1 MPAKAAKPA
10 AAPAKEHEL
19 PRSLL
24 ISDRGELT
32 PAFIHVLKRIF
43 QKFSEGTNALT
54 SDQLN
59 NFSKACN
66 DGKGFTAKE
75 LNEIHMYF
83 DCDENKGLTQRGFC
97 DMYHTQTSAEPSE
110 TWKDLRKLGFIQH
123 VTGKGGCYAC
133 GADAKTACARC
144 LCVRYCSKECQT
156 EDWKA
161 GHKRA
166 CKPKSAPVVKATE

>member
-1 MPAKAAKPA
+1 MPSKKTAAKAEADPAKT
-10 AAPAKEHEL
+10 
-19 PRSLL
+19 LL
-24 ISDRGELT
+24 INEKGELT
-32 PAFIHVLKRIF
+32 GPFAHALKRIF
-43 QKFSEGTNALT
+43 QKYSEGTNALT
-54 SDQLN
+54 SEQLN

-66 DGKGFTAKE
+66 DGKGFTEQE

-110 TWKDLRKLGFIQH
+110 TWKDLRKLGFMKHI
-123 VTGKGGCYAC
+123 TGHECYAC
-133 GADAKTACARC
+133 GKTATTSCARC
-144 LCVRYCSKECQT
+144 ISVRYCSKECQT

-166 CKPKSAPVVKATE
+166 CKPKKFLAEN

>member
-1 MPAKAAKPA
+1 MPAKAA
-10 AAPAKEHEL
+10 AKTKEAEQL
-19 PRSLL
+19 PRNLL
-24 ISDRGELT
+24 ITEKGELT
-32 PAFIHVLKRIF
+32 PAFIHALKRIF
-43 QKFSEGTNALT
+43 QRFAEGGSSLNSE
-54 SDQLN
+54 QLN

-66 DGKGFTAKE
+66 NGKGFTQQE

-110 TWKDLRKLGFIQH
+110 TWKDMKTLGFADHIL
-123 VTGKGGCYAC
+123 GKAGCYTC
-133 GADAKTACARC
+133 GSAAKTACARC

-166 CKPKSAPVVKATE
+166 CKPKKVVAPAQE